1 MRLMASVLTTQEI
14 GYNMKVAKALGL
26 AVIVVVS
33 SKHQMLDVL
42 AAIPEIGE
50 RNDFV
55 DCGLNFSNTKYIYTQ
70 KSFL

>member
-1 MRLMASVLTTQEI
+1 
-14 GYNMKVAKALGL
+14 MKVAKALGL

-33 SKHQMLDVL
+33 SKQQMLDVL

-55 DCGLNFSNTKYIYTQ
+55 DCGLNVSNTKYMYHRNHFCKQPKHET
-70 KSFL
+70 LED